1 LLKEDGINP
10 QPNNR
15 AYSMADQPLD
25 SIVLAVID
33 LFKSRAA
40 LGIATDLDRTDLKP
54 LDWIQHAQE
63 ELMDGILYLQK
74 LKAELTR
81 TNPPP
86 QVQRVPS
93 QEEILQKSLQG
104 NGC

>member
-1 LLKEDGINP
+1 
-10 QPNNR
+10 
-15 AYSMADQPLD
+15 MAEQPLD

-40 LGIATDLDRTDLKP
+40 FGIGSTDLKP

-74 LKAELTR
+74 LKSY
-81 TNPPP
+81 TNHLPP
-86 QVQRVPS
+86 QQIQRVPS

>member
-1 LLKEDGINP
+1 
-10 QPNNR
+10 
-15 AYSMADQPLD
+15 MADQPLD

-40 LGIATDLDRTDLKP
+40 FGIGTDLKP

-74 LKAELTR
+74 LKSY

-86 QVQRVPS
+86 QLPRAPS

>member
-1 LLKEDGINP
+1 
-10 QPNNR
+10 
-15 AYSMADQPLD
+15 MADQPLD

-40 LGIATDLDRTDLKP
+40 FGIGSTDLKP
-54 LDWIQHAQE
+54 LDWIQNAQE

-74 LKAELTR
+74 LKTELKN
-81 TNPPP
+81 TNHPPP
-86 QVQRVPS
+86 QQMQRVPS

>member
-1 LLKEDGINP
+1 
-10 QPNNR
+10 
-15 AYSMADQPLD
+15 MADQPLD

-40 LGIATDLDRTDLKP
+40 FGKEKYATDLDRTDLKP

-74 LKAELTR
+74 LKTELTR
-81 TNPPP
+81 TNLPLPMP
-86 QVQRVPS
+86 RVPS

>member
-1 LLKEDGINP
+1 LGKEK
-10 QPNNR
+10 
-15 AYSMADQPLD
+15 Y
-25 SIVLAVID
+25 
-33 LFKSRAA
+33 
-40 LGIATDLDRTDLKP
+40 ATDLDRTDLKP

-74 LKAELTR
+74 LKTELTR

-86 QVQRVPS
+86 QVPRVPS

>member
-1 LLKEDGINP
+1 
-10 QPNNR
+10 
-15 AYSMADQPLD
+15 MADQPLD

-40 LGIATDLDRTDLKP
+40 FGKQKYGTDLDRTDLKP

-74 LKAELTR
+74 LKTY
-81 TNPPP
+81 TNHPP
-86 QVQRVPS
+86 QQQMQRAPS

>member
-1 LLKEDGINP
+1 M
-10 QPNNR
+10 
-15 AYSMADQPLD
+15 SSSDQPLD

-40 LGIATDLDRTDLKP
+40 FGKQKYGTDLDRTDLKT

-74 LKAELTR
+74 LKTELKN
-81 TNPPP
+81 TNSP
-86 QVQRVPS
+86 QPLAKVPS
-93 QEEILQKSLQG
+93 QEEILQKSQQG
-104 NGC
+104 SGC

>member
-1 LLKEDGINP
+1 
-10 QPNNR
+10 
-15 AYSMADQPLD
+15 MADQPLD

-40 LGIATDLDRTDLKP
+40 LGKEKYATDLDRTDLKP
-54 LDWIQHAQE
+54 LDWIRHAQE

-74 LKAELTR
+74 LKTELTR
-81 TNPPP
+81 TNPLLPMP
-86 QVQRVPS
+86 RVPS

>member
-1 LLKEDGINP
+1 
-10 QPNNR
+10 
-15 AYSMADQPLD
+15 MADQPLD

-40 LGIATDLDRTDLKP
+40 FGIGSRTDLKP

-74 LKAELTR
+74 LKTY
-81 TNPPP
+81 TNPLPP
-86 QVQRVPS
+86 LQMQRVPS

>member
-1 LLKEDGINP
+1 
-10 QPNNR
+10 
-15 AYSMADQPLD
+15 MAEQPLD

-40 LGIATDLDRTDLKP
+40 FGSGRTDLKP
-54 LDWIQHAQE
+54 LDWIQNAQE

-74 LKAELTR
+74 LKTY

-86 QVQRVPS
+86 PLQRVPS

>member
-1 LLKEDGINP
+1 LGKEK
-10 QPNNR
+10 
-15 AYSMADQPLD
+15 Y
-25 SIVLAVID
+25 
-33 LFKSRAA
+33 
-40 LGIATDLDRTDLKP
+40 ATDLDRSDLKP
-54 LDWIQHAQE
+54 LDWIRHAQE

-81 TNPPP
+81 TNPPLAMP
-86 QVQRVPS
+86 RVPS